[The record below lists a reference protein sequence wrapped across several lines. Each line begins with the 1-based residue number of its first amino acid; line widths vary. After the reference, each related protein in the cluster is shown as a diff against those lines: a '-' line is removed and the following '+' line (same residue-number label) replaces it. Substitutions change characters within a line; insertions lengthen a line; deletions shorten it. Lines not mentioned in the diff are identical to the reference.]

1 MGYHLMQLKQYY
13 GNMQAITWDK
23 KNDIL
28 TAASDP
34 RAIGLA
40 TSIGKAP
47 EYGVNH

>member
-1 MGYHLMQLKQYY
+1 
-13 GNMQAITWDK
+13 
-23 KNDIL
+23 L